1 MKKAMKLYTASSIVV
16 AFIGTITVT
25 AELLPPVVN
34 SCILVG
40 IAGLIPT
47 TIAGLALT
55 HRKYRN

>member
-1 MKKAMKLYTASSIVV
+1 MKKAMKLYTISSIVV

-25 AELLPPVVN
+25 TELLPPLIN
-34 SCILVG
+34 SYILVG

-47 TIAGLALT
+47 SIAGFALT